1 MAIEDDK
8 NEAEQ
13 PKLFSKVK
21 YKITGRVSDE
31 VSFTKLLL
39 STILIYKYSSCSK
52 LNDFTPSL
60 MVIH

>member
-1 MAIEDDK
+1 MAIENDK

-52 LNDFTPSL
+52 LNDFTP
-60 MVIH
+60 